1 MQLITFW
8 IAYRGLDEFAV
19 GGWVTSR
26 LGDLRSAR
34 CVGRETAP
42 QRDET
47 APQRDETAPQ
57 RDETAPQRDETA
69 SRQGREVAA
78 PLGCPLYVCRC

>member
-47 APQRDETAPQ
+47 A
-57 RDETAPQRDETA
+57 
-69 SRQGREVAA
+69 SRQGCEVAA
-78 PLGCPLYVCRC
+78 PRGCPLYVCRC